1 MARIISI
8 VNQKGGVGKTTT
20 AINTAVALADHG
32 RRVLLVDLDPQANAT
47 SGLGVD
53 HKSLSHGVYEAIAGS
68 VRPVDAIQPS
78 VRERLD
84 VLPATPN
91 LAGAT
96 VELVN
101 VDRREYRLADVLQEI
116 VLDYDVIVV
125 DCPPSLGL
133 LTVNALTA
141 ADEVLIPVQCEYFSL
156 DGLDQLLDTIHLVRE
171 NLKPTLTVL
180 GILLTMYEAESPL
193 THAVF
198 HGIYQHAP
206 YRVFRSVVPRH
217 LKLAE
222 APSHGRSI
230 FEHSADSHGAR
241 AYRRLAREI
250 LHVQGARV

>member
-20 AINTAVALADHG
+20 AINTAVALAHHG
-32 RRVLLVDLDPQANAT
+32 HRVLIVDLDPQANAT

-53 HKSLSHGVYEAIAGS
+53 YRQVRSGVYEALAGDVATS
-68 VRPVDAIQPS
+68 DVVMASGRAGVDLLPS
-78 VRERLD
+78 
-84 VLPATPN
+84 TPG

-96 VELVN
+96 VELVT
-101 VDRREYRLADVLQEI
+101 VDRREYRLADALADVEPL
-116 VLDYDVIVV
+116 YDVIVI

-141 ADEVLIPVQCEYFSL
+141 AHEVLIPVQCEYYSL

-171 NLKPTLTVL
+171 NLKPELKVL
-180 GILLTMYEAESPL
+180 GIVLTMYEAESPL
-193 THAVF
+193 SHGVF
-198 HGIYQHAP
+198 HGVYQHSP

-222 APSHGRSI
+222 APSFGRTI
-230 FEHSADSHGAR
+230 FEHGAETHGAR

-250 LHVQGARV
+250 LISKPRV